1 MRKTYNLAILSV
13 LAASAFATASGQQG
27 SMHGGQAPIVGARIY
42 VLSPAQSTTLGTAS
56 VSLLTSGDGSD
67 QMGFYVLTGSDGYF
81 PDLSGK
87 YSCPTP
93 STPIYL
99 YGAGGDAQ
107 TGAGPNA
114 AISQVVYAG
123 PCDTINSG
131 TFLFMDEVTTV
142 ALDYA
147 VAGYATDPLHISY
160 SGSAASLTGIENAFA
175 NASNLANSA
184 EGYAYRTIPS
194 GIASAPEDTVNTIAD
209 ADATCIN
216 ETSQTPNTS
225 SCAILFSAA
234 SVNGV
239 APTDTATAIMNI
251 AHNPTNSTAA
261 GKQNGTNIASIMSL
275 ASDSQQQFTPTL
287 PTAPSDLTLG
297 LTFINGGIANAFAV
311 AIDRSGNAWIASQPS
326 TNSNANSS
334 VVEIASPTNMQLNET
349 TYLVDYPTSSGEP
362 YSIAVDGQSQ
372 NIWIG
377 EASAVEEISN
387 TGVPASGSPFLM
399 NDPNP
404 VTTGFYGINL
414 DSAGNVWIA
423 GYYSIYELSS
433 TGSVLSPLPNGDT
446 LPSGAAPTGIALD
459 PSNNVWVADG
469 LNNDLIELNS
479 QGTQVTTI
487 GSTNDF
493 DEPNGVAIDANGN
506 KWAANIGNNNF
517 TKYSPTGAPTF
528 TYDPAD
534 TPPPSSNVPYLTF
547 VGIDGAGNSWLSL
560 QGAACD
566 GTNTVCP
573 GVAEVSGAGTQLS
586 GPGYAIQGFQPSQ
599 SATANSVAIDG
610 SGDVWIANTF
620 SQSVTEL
627 VGAAAPVVTPLA
639 LAVSSNSLGVR
650 P

>member
-1 MRKTYNLAILSV
+1 MFKSV
-13 LAASAFATASGQQG
+13 KFGLLCVYAASAFAMASGQEG
-27 SMHGGQAPIVGARIY
+27 VMHGGQAPIVGSRIY
-42 VLSPAQSTTLGTAS
+42 VLSPAPNATPGTAS

-67 QMGFYVLTGSDGYF
+67 RIGFYVLTGQDGNF
-81 PDLSGK
+81 RDLSGL

-123 PCDTINSG
+123 PCGTINSG
-131 TFLFMDEVTTV
+131 TFLLMDEVTTV
-142 ALDYA
+142 GLDYA

-184 EGYAYRTIPS
+184 GGYAYGTIPS

-225 SCAILFSAA
+225 NCAILFSAA
-234 SVNGV
+234 RVNGV

-251 AHNPTNSTAA
+251 AHNPTNSTSA
-261 GKQNGTNIASIMSL
+261 GKQNGTNIASIMTL

-287 PTAPSDLTLG
+287 STAPNDLTLG

-311 AIDRSGNAWIASQPS
+311 AIDGSGNAWIASQPS

-334 VVEIASPTNMQLNET
+334 VVEIASPTNMLNNA
-349 TYLVDYPTSSGEP
+349 TYLVDYPPSSGEP

-377 EASAVEEISN
+377 TSSAVEEISN
-387 TGVPASGSPFLM
+387 TGVPASGSPFLA
-399 NDPNP
+399 NISDSLPA
-404 VTTGFYGINL
+404 YALNL
-414 DSAGNVWIA
+414 DGAGNVWIGA
-423 GYYSIYELSS
+423 NTAVYELSPS
-433 TGSVLSPLPNGDT
+433 GSVLSPLPNGDP

-459 PSNNVWVADG
+459 PSNNVWVADAA
-469 LNNDLIELNS
+469 NNDLVELNS
-479 QGTQVTTI
+479 TGTRVTTV
-487 GSTNDF
+487 GGTADF
-493 DEPNGVAIDANGN
+493 YEPNGVAIDANRN
-506 KWAANIGNNNF
+506 VWAANLGNNNF
-517 TKYSPTGAPTF
+517 TKYAPIGTPQF
-528 TYDPAD
+528 TYTQAD
-534 TPPPSSNVPYLTF
+534 TPTQPSNPLLTF
-547 VGIDGAGNSWLSL
+547 VGIDGAGNSWISM
-560 QGAACD
+560 QQAACD
-566 GTNTVCP
+566 DTSTVCL

-586 GPGYAIQGFQPSQ
+586 GPGYAIQGFQSSQ

-620 SQSVTEL
+620 AQNVTEL
-627 VGAAAPVVTPLA
+627 VGAATPVVTPLA